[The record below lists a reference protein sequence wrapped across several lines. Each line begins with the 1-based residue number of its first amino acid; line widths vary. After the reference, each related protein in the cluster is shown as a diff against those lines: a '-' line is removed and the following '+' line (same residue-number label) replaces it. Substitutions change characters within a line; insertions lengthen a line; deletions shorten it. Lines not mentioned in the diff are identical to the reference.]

1 MRQHLSVLTLLTRST
16 IYPIAVLLAVMA
28 AVEAVLF
35 SLAMGANGT
44 LSLTGMIR
52 SSRIVWVFG
61 AAFLLLTV
69 LLCRTGCEFG
79 SRQGY
84 TLRRLSISER
94 AVFAWQWG
102 YNTACYLLLWWW
114 QALIAFALCLWYA
127 SQAGPELVGSQTIFL
142 AFYRSELLHSLI
154 PLEEV
159 SRWVRN
165 GVMALGLGACA
176 ALEPFLQRR
185 KKLFYKHF
193 FIQCFFQSEMVNR
206 FGIEGHFDLIHDRS
220 GSVYRVQC
228 GLIFEVID
236 GHRSA
241 LGEPDITVLGCRP
254 SFLNL

>member
-94 AVFAWQWG
+94 AVFVWQWG

-176 ALEPFLQRR
+176 ALVPFFQRR
-185 KKLFYKHF
+185 KVLAWEILAMAALTMIF
-193 FIQCFFQSEMVNR
+193 FSGELGSLSTDMVLVLLSLGGVSRAVFRIVSE
-206 FGIEGHFDLIHDRS
+206 EG
-220 GSVYRVQC
+220 
-228 GLIFEVID
+228 
-236 GHRSA
+236 
-241 LGEPDITVLGCRP
+241 
-254 SFLNL
+254 

>member
-94 AVFAWQWG
+94 AVFVWQWG

-142 AFYRSELLHSLI
+142 AFYRSGLLHSLI

-185 KKLFYKHF
+185 KGLPWEILAPVSLALLFF
-193 FIQCFFQSEMVNR
+193 PMEL
-206 FGIEGHFDLIHDRS
+206 GIWGLDAALALASLLSIVRA
-220 GSVYRVQC
+220 VYRMVEE
-228 GLIFEVID
+228 G
-236 GHRSA
+236 
-241 LGEPDITVLGCRP
+241 
-254 SFLNL
+254 